1 MSHYEH
7 ESVLKVSKYICT
19 AKCKQLKPN
28 LIINTFCNNKTLI
41 NYYNIDDH
49 HYFNYTVSDTPTD
62 LSLTRLGTG
71 LLHVQLS
78 WSGSSPRYEVFYS
91 LSDSDNIQ
99 SLVNTTDT
107 TYNVTS
113 GLTQGQTYEFFV
125 VSYGNDDTP
134 VLPSVN
140 SSIESVTLSK

>member
-1 MSHYEH
+1 M
-7 ESVLKVSKYICT
+7 LC
-19 AKCKQLKPN
+19 
-28 LIINTFCNNKTLI
+28 F
-41 NYYNIDDH
+41 IDDH
-49 HYFNYTVSDTPTD
+49 INYTVSATPT
-62 LSLTRLGTG
+62 LTLTRLGTG

-78 WSGSSPRYEVFYS
+78 WTGSSPRYEVFYS
-91 LSDSDNIQ
+91 LSGSDDIQ

-107 TYNVTS
+107 AYSVIS

-125 VSYGNDDTP
+125 VSYGNDGTP

>member
-1 MSHYEH
+1 M
-7 ESVLKVSKYICT
+7 I
-19 AKCKQLKPN
+19 
-28 LIINTFCNNKTLI
+28 
-41 NYYNIDDH
+41 
-49 HYFNYTVSDTPTD
+49 NYTVSDTPTD

-71 LLHVQLS
+71 VNHVQLS
-78 WSGSSPRYEVFYS
+78 WTGSSPRYEVFYS
-91 LSDSDNIQ
+91 LSGSDNIQ

-107 TYNVTS
+107 TYSVTS

-125 VSYGNDDTP
+125 VSYGNDGTT

>member
-1 MSHYEH
+1 M
-7 ESVLKVSKYICT
+7 V
-19 AKCKQLKPN
+19 
-28 LIINTFCNNKTLI
+28 FF
-41 NYYNIDDH
+41 IDD
-49 HYFNYTVSDTPTD
+49 YIIIFTVSDTPTD
-62 LSLTRLGTG
+62 LSLTRLDTG
-71 LLHVQLS
+71 LVHVQLS

-91 LSDSDNIQ
+91 LSGSDDIQ
-99 SLVNTTDT
+99 SAGVTTDT

-125 VSYGNDDTP
+125 ISYGNDDTP

>member
-1 MSHYEH
+1 MCFEG
-7 ESVLKVSKYICT
+7 VYIHWYR
-19 AKCKQLKPN
+19 AK
-28 LIINTFCNNKTLI
+28 LIINTFYNKTL
-41 NYYNIDDH
+41 DH

-62 LSLTRLGTG
+62 LTLTRLGTG

-78 WSGSSPRYEVFYS
+78 WTGSSPRYEVFYS
-91 LSDSDNIQ
+91 LSGSDDIQ

-107 TYNVTS
+107 TYSVTS

-125 VSYGNDDTP
+125 VSYGNDGTP

>member
-1 MSHYEH
+1 MVFS
-7 ESVLKVSKYICT
+7 YI
-19 AKCKQLKPN
+19 
-28 LIINTFCNNKTLI
+28 IIF
-41 NYYNIDDH
+41 
-49 HYFNYTVSDTPTD
+49 TVSDTPTD
-62 LSLTRLGTG
+62 LTLTRLGTG

-78 WSGSSPRYEVFYS
+78 WSGSSPEYEVFYS
-91 LSDSDNIQ
+91 VSGSDDIQ

-113 GLTQGQTYEFFV
+113 GLTQDQTYEFFV
-125 VSYGNDDTP
+125 VSYGNDSAN